1 MKNKEF
7 IEDAKAVGLAVA
19 GAVGHRLLTKVVD
32 KAVMKASPALSAKPL
47 YRYGKEVAFIALS
60 LVAPS
65 FLKGKDKDLAQKVGL
80 GLAVDSAVSLVS
92 TLSGGRLAGSDDEDF
107 ESFQSV
113 NYSPS
118 VSAYL
123 PPVTPVDFTPS
134 EQSSVNHYEQTVED
148 ATFYDI

>member
-1 MKNKEF
+1 MKSQE
-7 IEDAKAVGLAVA
+7 IIQDAKAVGLVVA

-32 KAVMKASPALSAKPL
+32 KAVMKASPALSAKPV
-47 YRYGKEVAFIALS
+47 YRYGKELGFIALGLLVPS
-60 LVAPS
+60 L
-65 FLKGKDKDLAQKVGL
+65 LKGKDKDLLQKVGL
-80 GLAVDSAVSLVS
+80 GIAADSAVSLVS

-123 PPVTPVDFTPS
+123 PPITHADFAPS
-134 EQSSVNHYEQTVED
+134 DHSSANHYEQTMED